1 MRCAS
6 DWIYL
11 DFQPG
16 KTALLQSRIDGL
28 MPGTGARNI
37 SWSAEAET
45 SVFFHGFRVMDLAL
59 IVLGHAVVTWPAM
72 PAQPVLTSL
81 VWPGWLDRRLHDRK
95 VVPAALERLVSGSA
109 CSALPSANSA
119 LNRGECGATGV

>member
-81 VWPGWLDRRLHDRK
+81 VWPGWLDRRLHGPQGRAGRAG
-95 VVPAALERLVSGSA
+95 AACKRLCVLRA
-109 CSALPSANSA
+109 PL
-119 LNRGECGATGV
+119 GELCVESR